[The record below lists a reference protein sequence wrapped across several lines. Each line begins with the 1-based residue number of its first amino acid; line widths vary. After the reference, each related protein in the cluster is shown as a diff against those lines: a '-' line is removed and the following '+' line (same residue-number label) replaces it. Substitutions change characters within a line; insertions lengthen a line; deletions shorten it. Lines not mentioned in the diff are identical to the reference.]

1 MSKIYFRNLTKK
13 YGSATVLN
21 NVSLEIESGE
31 FLVLLGPS
39 GCGKTTLLRCLAGL
53 ETPDAGEIIM
63 GDTVV
68 FSSEENI
75 MVPPGKRN
83 LGMVFQSYALWP
95 HMSVRDNVK
104 FGLDVLKTPKPLAD
118 ARLDEVLGDVG
129 LGHLDQRYPSEL
141 SGGQQQRVALAR
153 LLATQPPI
161 FLMDEPLSNL
171 DARLRM
177 DMRVELKRFQSEAKA
192 TTVYVTHD
200 QTEAMTMSTRVVVMK
215 DGEVQQISPPDQ
227 LYRQPENTFVADF
240 VGMPRINLI
249 ELTAQNS
256 LGSVYSNG
264 DIRIDVAWAPGC
276 SEVVVGARPED
287 ITVSAETSPTAE
299 DYEITAV
306 LPNGPETIIQL
317 TRGQTALITRVGH
330 DTVLT
335 EGQTVWVRFKTDAL
349 NVYAAET
356 GALISREAV
365 AISNAN

>member
-1 MSKIYFRNLTKK
+1 MTEVRLVDVEKRYGAFLALPKQSLT
-13 YGSATVLN
+13 
-21 NVSLEIESGE
+21 IEEGE

-39 GCGKTTLLRCLAGL
+39 GCGKTTTMRMIAGL
-53 ETPDAGEIIM
+53 EDITS
-63 GDTVV
+63 GDILIGDERV
-68 FSSEENI
+68 NDK
-75 MVPPGKRN
+75 PPKDRDIA
-83 LGMVFQSYALWP
+83 MVFQNYGLYP
-95 HMSVRDNVK
+95 HMTVAQNIGYPLKLRGMDRAKRNER
-104 FGLDVLKTPKPLAD
+104 VLEIAKKVELEMLLK
-118 ARLDEVLGDVG
+118 R
-129 LGHLDQRYPSEL
+129 RPSEL
-141 SGGQQQRVALAR
+141 SGGQRQRVALAR
-153 LLATQPPI
+153 AIVRTPKI

-171 DARLRM
+171 DAKLRVT
-177 DMRVELKRFQSEAKA
+177 MRAELKHLHYELGV

-249 ELTAQNS
+249 KLSAEGGH
-256 LGSVYSNG
+256 GSVYSNG
-264 DIRIDVAWAPGC
+264 DIQVDIEWEPGC

-287 ITVSAETSPTAE
+287 ITVSQEPSPTAE

-317 TRGQTALITRVGH
+317 KRGQTALITRVGH
-330 DTVLT
+330 DTALID
-335 EGQTVWVRFKTDAL
+335 GQTVWVHFKTQAL

-365 AISNAN
+365 TI